1 MDYTIKE
8 VAEMS
13 GVSSRTLRFYHEE
26 ELLRP
31 KKMSEAGY
39 RIYGEEELARL
50 QQILLYKELG
60 LKLVEIKQILDEPNF
75 DFEQALLAHKQALEV
90 KKAAF
95 EQMIKTVEL
104 TLLAYQGGEKMTGEE
119 QFIGLKKAL
128 VAKNEKEYGG
138 ESREK
143 YGDEAVD
150 LVNQKLLDL
159 TQEEMKELEKTQN
172 LLFERLTD
180 ALQQTVVTEE
190 LQATI
195 FDLHKKWLKFYWPKY
210 DKQAHFG
217 LAQMYLAD
225 DRFTA
230 YYDEKSGV
238 GATAILCQSIQT
250 FTQRK

>member
-1 MDYTIKE
+1 MDYTIKQ
-8 VAEMS
+8 VAAMS

-26 ELLRP
+26 KLLKP
-31 KKMSEAGY
+31 KKMNEAGY

-75 DFEQALLAHKQALEV
+75 DFEQALIAHKKALEA

-104 TLLAYQGGEKMTGEE
+104 TLLAYQGGEKMVGKE
-119 QFIGLKKAL
+119 QFIGLKKEL
-128 VAKNEKEYGG
+128 VAKNEKEYGV

-143 YGDEAVD
+143 YGNEAVD
-150 LVNQKLLDL
+150 LANQKLLDL
-159 TQEEMKELEKTQN
+159 TQEEMKELEKVEN
-172 LLFERLTD
+172 LLFEQLAS
-180 ALQQTVVTEE
+180 ALQQSVVTEE

-195 FDLHKKWLKFYWPKY
+195 FDLHKKWLEFYWPKY
-210 DKQAHFG
+210 QKQAHFG

-225 DRFTA
+225 ERFTA
-230 YYDEKSGV
+230 YYDEKSGL
-238 GATAILCQSIQT
+238 GATAILCQSIQK
-250 FTQRK
+250 FTQKK

>member
-13 GVSSRTLRFYHEE
+13 GVSSRTLRFYHEKD
-26 ELLRP
+26 LLKP
-31 KKMSEAGY
+31 KKMNEAGY
-39 RIYGEEELARL
+39 RTYGEEELTRL

-104 TLLAYQGGEKMTGEE
+104 TLLAYQGGEKMVGKE
-119 QFIGLKKAL
+119 QFIGLKKEL

-143 YGDEAVD
+143 YGDEAVNF
-150 LVNQKLLDL
+150 VNQKLLDL
-159 TQEEMKELEKTQN
+159 TQEEMKALEKTQN
-172 LLFERLTD
+172 LLFERLAD

-195 FDLHKKWLKFYWPKY
+195 FNLHKKWLKFYWPKY
-210 DKQAHFG
+210 EGQAHLG
-217 LAQMYLAD
+217 LAQMYLTD
-225 DRFTA
+225 DRFIA
-230 YYDEKSGV
+230 HYDEKSGV

-250 FTQRK
+250 FA